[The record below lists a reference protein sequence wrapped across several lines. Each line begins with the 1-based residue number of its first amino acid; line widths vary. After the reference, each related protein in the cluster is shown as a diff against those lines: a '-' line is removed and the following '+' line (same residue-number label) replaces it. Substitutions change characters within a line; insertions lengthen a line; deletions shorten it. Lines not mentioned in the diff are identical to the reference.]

1 MNLLF
6 FATTALLPSL
16 IFVAGADYNSDRQ
29 LTFNNLKPLPRR
41 NESHGMRQD
50 DIGRVSGTL
59 DPLEELRDALDVMS
73 AEYFEV
79 GVGTYVKGI
88 DWTRAVVNTFLVSGL
103 RTLSKALHQSR
114 QFQNASWYDV
124 EEIENDIN
132 LYFAQNVSP
141 VPFCSSVSSLYV
153 RADNRRFVPSLAPLV
168 AYHFLLPFSPKF
180 LAFLVNIGTWAKYMT
195 LP

>member
-16 IFVAGADYNSDRQ
+16 IFAAGAGYDSDRQ
-29 LTFNNLKPLPRR
+29 LTFNDLKPLPRY
-41 NESHGMRQD
+41 NESHEMRQD
-50 DIGRVSGTL
+50 DIGRVSGTF

-88 DWTRAVVNTFLVSGL
+88 DWTRAVVHTYLVSGL
-103 RTLSKALHQSR
+103 CTLSKALHQSR
-114 QFQNASWYDV
+114 HSPNASWYDV

-141 VPFCSSVSSLYV
+141 EPLCSSVSSLYLS
-153 RADNRRFVPSLAPLV
+153 ADGCRSVSFLPPPIAR
-168 AYHFLLPFSPKF
+168 HCLLPLSPKF
-180 LAFLVNIGTWAKYMT
+180 LAFFVNMVFRQKR
-195 LP
+195 